1 MFCPKCGTQNPDGSK
16 FCSGCGQPLAPAT
29 QSASQPASAPQPA
42 PQPAAFATSRA
53 AGPAAYST
61 AGAVRHTGI
70 AVGPVWLSYALIPVL
85 VVAGILLFQSWAEI
99 PLAQISYATSGSA
112 QAGAPSSIGFG
123 VLGVSQ
129 LAGTIG
135 SLGSLAGNF
144 MSSSQVSAL
153 SSVTQAT
160 VPLAIVT
167 LLWAASLVLIAVNV
181 HELLMHKGAGEKLLI
196 ACGVVLVALCVA
208 WMLFVGSVDSSI
220 LSAFGAASQ
229 FVTFHVFVATP
240 FVWATLVLGV
250 VCIVAPVLERLGI
263 IR

>member
-1 MFCPKCGTQNPDGSK
+1 MFCPKYGTQNPDGSK
-16 FCSGCGQPLAPAT
+16 FCSGCGQPLAP
-29 QSASQPASAPQPA
+29 ASQPASAPQPA

-53 AGPAAYST
+53 AGPAAYSA
-61 AGAVRHTGI
+61 AGAVRHAGI
-70 AVGPVWLSYALIPVL
+70 AVGPVWLSYALIAVL
-85 VVAGILLFQSWAEI
+85 VVAGVLLFQSWAEI

-135 SLGSLAGNF
+135 SLGSLGGNF
-144 MSSSQVSAL
+144 MSSSQASAL
-153 SSVTQAT
+153 PSVTQAT

-167 LLWAASLVLIAVNV
+167 LLWAASLVLIAINV
-181 HELLMHKGAGEKLLI
+181 HELLVHKGAGEKLLI

-220 LSAFGAASQ
+220 LSALGAASQ

-240 FVWATLVLGV
+240 FVWVTLVLGA
-250 VCIVAPVLERLGI
+250 VCIVVPVLERLGI

>member
-1 MFCPKCGTQNPDGSK
+1 MFCPKCGTQNLDGSK
-16 FCSGCGQPLAPAT
+16 FCSGCGQPLAPA
-29 QSASQPASAPQPA
+29 SQPASASQPA

-53 AGPAAYST
+53 AGPAAYSA

-70 AVGPVWLSYALIPVL
+70 AVGPVWLSYALIAVL
-85 VVAGILLFQSWAEI
+85 VVAGVLLFQSWAEI

-153 SSVTQAT
+153 SSVTQAA

-167 LLWAASLVLIAVNV
+167 LLWAASLVLIAINV
-181 HELLMHKGAGEKLLI
+181 HELLVHRGAGEKLLI
-196 ACGVVLVALCVA
+196 ACGVVLAALCVA
-208 WMLFVGSVDSSI
+208 WMLFVGSVDGSI

-240 FVWATLVLGV
+240 FAWVTLVLGV
-250 VCIVAPVLERLGI
+250 VCIVVPVLERLGI

>member
-16 FCSGCGQPLAPAT
+16 FCSGCGQSLAP
-29 QSASQPASAPQPA
+29 ASQPASAPQPA
-42 PQPAAFATSRA
+42 PQSAAFATSRA
-53 AGPAAYST
+53 AGPAAYSA
-61 AGAVRHTGI
+61 AGAVRHAGI
-70 AVGPVWLSYALIPVL
+70 AVGPVWLSYALIAVL
-85 VVAGILLFQSWAEI
+85 VVAGVLLFQSWAEI

-167 LLWAASLVLIAVNV
+167 LLWAASLVLIAINV
-181 HELLMHKGAGEKLLI
+181 HELLVHKGAGEKLLI
-196 ACGVVLVALCVA
+196 ACGVVL
-208 WMLFVGSVDSSI
+208 
-220 LSAFGAASQ
+220 GA
-229 FVTFHVFVATP
+229 
-240 FVWATLVLGV
+240 
-250 VCIVAPVLERLGI
+250 VCIVVPVLERLGI

>member
-1 MFCPKCGTQNPDGSK
+1 MFCPKCGTQSPDGSK
-16 FCSGCGQPLAPAT
+16 FCSGCGQPLAP
-29 QSASQPASAPQPA
+29 ASQPASAPQPA

-70 AVGPVWLSYALIPVL
+70 AAGPVWLSYALIAVL
-85 VVAGILLFQSWAEI
+85 VVAGVLLFQSWAEI

-112 QAGAPSSIGFG
+112 QASTPSSIGFG

-144 MSSSQVSAL
+144 MSSSQASAL
-153 SSVTQAT
+153 SSVAQAT

-167 LLWAASLVLIAVNV
+167 LLWAASLVLIAINV
-181 HELLMHKGAGEKLLI
+181 HELLVHRGAGEKLLI
-196 ACGVVLVALCVA
+196 ACGVVL
-208 WMLFVGSVDSSI
+208 
-220 LSAFGAASQ
+220 
-229 FVTFHVFVATP
+229 
-240 FVWATLVLGV
+240 GV
-250 VCIVAPVLERLGI
+250 VCIVVPVLERLGI

>member
-16 FCSGCGQPLAPAT
+16 FCSGCGQPLAP
-29 QSASQPASAPQPA
+29 ASQPASAPQPA

-53 AGPAAYST
+53 AGPAAYSA
-61 AGAVRHTGI
+61 AGAVRHAGI
-70 AVGPVWLSYALIPVL
+70 AVGPVWLSYALIAVL
-85 VVAGILLFQSWAEI
+85 VVAGVLLFQSWAEI

-144 MSSSQVSAL
+144 MSSSQASAL

-167 LLWAASLVLIAVNV
+167 LLWAASLVLIAINV

-220 LSAFGAASQ
+220 LSALGAASQ

-240 FVWATLVLGV
+240 FAWVTLVLGV
-250 VCIVAPVLERLGI
+250 VCIVVPVLERLGI

>member
-1 MFCPKCGTQNPDGSK
+1 MFCPKCGTQNSDGSK
-16 FCSGCGQPLAPAT
+16 FCSGCGQPLAPAS
-29 QSASQPASAPQPA
+29 QSASQPAPTSQPA

-70 AVGPVWLSYALIPVL
+70 AVGPVWLSYALIAVL
-85 VVAGILLFQSWAEI
+85 VAAGILLFQSWAEI

-129 LAGTIG
+129 LAG
-135 SLGSLAGNF
+135 NF

-167 LLWAASLVLIAVNV
+167 LLWAASLVLIAINV
-181 HELLMHKGAGEKLLI
+181 HELLVHKGAGEKLLI

-240 FVWATLVLGV
+240 FAWVTLVLGV
-250 VCIVAPVLERLGI
+250 ACIVVPVLERLGI

>member
-16 FCSGCGQPLAPAT
+16 FCSGCGQPLAPAS
-29 QSASQPASAPQPA
+29 QSASAPQPA

-53 AGPAAYST
+53 AGPAAYSA
-61 AGAVRHTGI
+61 AGAVRHAGI
-70 AVGPVWLSYALIPVL
+70 AVGPVWLSYALIAVL

-129 LAGTIG
+129 LAGTLG

-167 LLWAASLVLIAVNV
+167 LLWAASLVLIAINV
-181 HELLMHKGAGEKLLI
+181 HELLVHKGAGEKLLI
-196 ACGVVLVALCVA
+196 ACGVVLVALCVV

-220 LSAFGAASQ
+220 LSALGAASQ

-240 FVWATLVLGV
+240 FVWVTLVLGV
-250 VCIVAPVLERLGI
+250 VCIVVPVLERLGI